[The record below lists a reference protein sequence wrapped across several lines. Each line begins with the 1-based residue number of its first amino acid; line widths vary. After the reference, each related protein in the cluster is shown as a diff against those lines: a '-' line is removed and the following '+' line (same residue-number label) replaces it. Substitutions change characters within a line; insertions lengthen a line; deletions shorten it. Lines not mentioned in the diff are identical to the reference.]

1 MASEPDTKLAVGAK
15 MRNEFF
21 GSKHLEEL
29 RRDAVSGQPYSP
41 FVWKDDIFT
50 KTASEFISEVC
61 FSSYSRPGLKFRE
74 RSLMNIA
81 MLVALNRAPE
91 LKIHLRAA
99 LHNGISE
106 EELCEA
112 CRHTMVYCGVPA
124 GRDALK
130 AASEVVTALKDSG
143 ELP

>member
-29 RRDAVSGQPYSP
+29 RRDA
-41 FVWKDDIFT
+41 KDDIFT

-61 FSSYSRPGLKFRE
+61 FSSYARPGLKFRE